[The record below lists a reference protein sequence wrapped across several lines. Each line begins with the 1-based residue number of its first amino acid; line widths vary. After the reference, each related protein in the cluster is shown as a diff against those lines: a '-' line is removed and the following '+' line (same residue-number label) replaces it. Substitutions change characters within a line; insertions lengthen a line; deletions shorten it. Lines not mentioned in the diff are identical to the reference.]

1 MSPFPPGKRLPTPGG
16 DAPGLVP
23 RAMTREGIC
32 ATTGHMP
39 SSLSTV
45 VGEARCLCGAKG
57 YRRVRPAA

>member
-1 MSPFPPGKRLPTPGG
+1 MSPTPSGKRLPVPGG

-23 RAMTREGIC
+23 RALSREAIC

-39 SSLSTV
+39 SSLRAAA
-45 VGEARCLCGAKG
+45 EPRCLCGAKG